1 MLELQKFLKTNFG
14 DRLRLSSE
22 YGVYSKQHNQYPNL
36 YQFTY
41 DQIESSKIKDHP
53 IVRESRGIILD
64 RDASWSVVARPFD
77 RFFNWGE
84 NVTEVN
90 FDWSSFVA
98 QEKIDGSLMI
108 LYNYLGKWNVATKG
122 SPDANGT
129 IGDNSFTFAELFWE
143 TFKQQMYSVS
153 DLDPRNTYMFE
164 LTSKYNRVVT
174 SQLNNEGKLTLI
186 GVRDN
191 NTGQEFPVS
200 LYKDIFDV
208 VRSYDMNTI
217 DEILI
222 AAKELDPSKQ
232 EGFVLV
238 DKNYNRIKVKS
249 EKYVLIHHLKDSIND
264 ERIVQ
269 LIRTGEDSEVFAYFP
284 DIKNR
289 YDEIK
294 KGVDVFIGILDVFW
308 KLYIDEN
315 INMSKI
321 SQKEFALYVQDIFD
335 EKIHSFFYMRRA
347 GKVQNATEWM
357 NKLRPEKVLE
367 VSNVCKNGE

>member
-1 MLELQKFLKTNFG
+1 MLELQKFLKTNSG
-14 DRLRLSSE
+14 DRLILSTE
-22 YGVYSKQHNQYPNL
+22 YGVYSKQHSQYPNL
-36 YQFTY
+36 YQFAY

-64 RDASWSVVARPFD
+64 RDNSWSVVARPCD

-84 NVTEVN
+84 NIDEVK

-98 QEKIDGSLMI
+98 QEKVDGSLMI

-122 SPDANGT
+122 SIDANGT
-129 IGDNSFTFAELFWE
+129 VGDNPFTFAELFWE
-143 TFKQQMYSVS
+143 TFKQQMYFVS

-249 EKYVLIHHLKDSIND
+249 EKYVLIHHLKDSVND
-264 ERIVQ
+264 ERIVE

-289 YDEIK
+289 YDEIEK
-294 KGVDVFIGILDVFW
+294 RIGVFIAILDLFW
-308 KLYIDEN
+308 KLFIDEN

-321 SQKEFALYVQDIFD
+321 TQKEFALYVQNNFD
-335 EKIHSFFYMRRA
+335 ESIHAYFYMRRA

-367 VSNVCKNGE
+367 ILGE

>member
-174 SQLNNEGKLTLI
+174 SQLNNEGKSTLI

-264 ERIVQ
+264 ERIVE

>member
-1 MLELQKFLKTNFG
+1 MLELQKFLNTNFG

-249 EKYVLIHHLKDSIND
+249 EKYVLIHHLNSGNVRRSLLNLWKS
-264 ERIVQ
+264 
-269 LIRTGEDSEVFAYFP
+269 GDSEELLSYHTEFRNEFNNLDAS
-284 DIKNR
+284 IHLLCQ
-289 YDEIK
+289 EIDNGWSMTK
-294 KGVDVFIGILDVFW
+294 HI
-308 KLYIDEN
+308 IDR
-315 INMSKI
+315 
-321 SQKEFALYVQDIFD
+321 KEFALTVNQYYKHISSALFMKKDNKLKNTIDYFKNMDIKKL
-335 EKIHSFFYMRRA
+335 EKILDF
-347 GKVQNATEWM
+347 VI
-357 NKLRPEKVLE
+357 
-367 VSNVCKNGE
+367 